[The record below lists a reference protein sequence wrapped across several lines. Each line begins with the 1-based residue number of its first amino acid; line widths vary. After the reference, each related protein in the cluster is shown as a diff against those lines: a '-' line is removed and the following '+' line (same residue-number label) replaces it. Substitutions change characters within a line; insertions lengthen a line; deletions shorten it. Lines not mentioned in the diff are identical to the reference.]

1 MKISFL
7 LVDRCHI
14 GGVVS
19 AIHNL
24 AGALAD
30 DHEVEL
36 VALRRSLDQPF
47 FPLDPRVKTIALTDR
62 RKHSHVSDLDDPLNE
77 VFPLIYPNEPADKK
91 PWVSRLAEKRLMEYL
106 ATTDADVVVS
116 NNPKITIML
125 AYAEGD
131 YLKVAMEHSRPA
143 QYGPHIRDAL
153 FQDAYPKMDAITAP
167 TPDEL
172 ETIARY
178 VPGVSHMLAALPNCI
193 PAHEGQM
200 STGDNKIVV
209 AAGLLKTHK
218 GFADLIEAFSTVAP
232 RHPDWS
238 LRIYGSGPERASL
251 RKKIDETGSN
261 NQVFLMGPATPVTP
275 EFAKASLFVLPSR
288 LEAFGNVTVEAM
300 AAGLPAICYDAPHGP
315 RNIITQGE
323 DGYVVPVGDKE
334 ALAEHIEK
342 LISDDDLRRKMAAA
356 AVANMVR
363 FQEAAAAERFEKLVE
378 AMRARRAIPRKATA
392 VVTPQGD
399 VRIRVAG
406 LAADSGAELVCKDIR
421 KKAEDVVLPFVGDEA
436 LVPTLGKLV
445 EGDWQLTVR
454 AAGSDLPL
462 RSAGRDTLHILSLK
476 HPRTEGPALSLLLP
490 YEHTDGTLR
499 IQSRVRAQHV
509 EVAAIK
515 AGATSIVVD
524 AAAWGVELGTG
535 SVVEAVHR
543 KEADK
548 NFTFPVKPGADGRFT
563 ATLDNAAAARLHK
576 SGTEDVWDLWLLP
589 DQKSARVRV
598 CKLAT
603 DVLVPMDVFTFP
615 YPVVKSSGA
624 PVSAAAETKPKTG
637 GWRGR
642 LAAAPT
648 VVATAAA
655 GASHELRPYF
665 ASNGQMSLKIID
677 KK

>member
-19 AIHNL
+19 ATHNL
-24 AGALAD
+24 AGALAEH
-30 DHEVEL
+30 HEVEL
-36 VALRRSLDQPF
+36 VALRRNRDQAF
-47 FPLDPRVKTIALTDR
+47 FPLDPRVKTTVLTDQ

-77 VFPLIYPNEPADKK
+77 AWPLIYPNEPTDKK
-91 PWVSRLAEKRLMEYL
+91 PWVGRLAEKRLLEYL

-116 NNPKITIML
+116 NNPKITILL

-131 YLKVAMEHSRPA
+131 FLKVAMEHSRPA

-153 FQDAYPKMDAITAP
+153 FRDAYPKMDAITAP

-172 ETIARY
+172 ETIARH
-178 VPGVSHMLAALPNCI
+178 VPGVSHMLAAQPNCI
-193 PAHEGQM
+193 PAHASQM
-200 STGDNKIVV
+200 STGENKVV
-209 AAGLLKTHK
+209 VTAGVLKAHK
-218 GFADLIEAFSTVAP
+218 GFDDLIEAFSTVAP

-238 LRIYGSGPERASL
+238 LRIYGAGPERGAL
-251 RKKIDETGSN
+251 RRKIDETGSN

-342 LISDDDLRRKMAAA
+342 LISDDDLRRKMASA
-356 AVANMVR
+356 AVANVVR
-363 FQEAAAAERFEKLVE
+363 FQEAATAERFEKLVE
-378 AMRARRAIPRKATA
+378 AMRARRAVPRTATA

-399 VRIRVAG
+399 VRVRVDG
-406 LAADSGAELVCKDIR
+406 LAVDAELVCRDTR
-421 KKAEDVVLPFVGDEA
+421 KKAADVVLPFVGGEA
-436 LVPTLGKLV
+436 LVPTLGKLA
-445 EGDWQLTVR
+445 EGDWQLLVR
-454 AAGSDLPL
+454 AAGAELPL
-462 RSAGRDTLHILSLK
+462 RSAGCDTLHILGLE

-490 YEHTDGTLR
+490 YAYTDGTLR
-499 IQSRVRAQHV
+499 VQSRVRAQHV
-509 EVAAIK
+509 EVAAVE
-515 AGATSIVVD
+515 ASAASIVVH
-524 AAAWGVELGTG
+524 AAAWGVGLGAG
-535 SVVEAVHR
+535 SVIEAVHR

-576 SGTEDVWDLWLLP
+576 GGAEDVWDLWLLP
-589 DQKSARVRV
+589 DQKSPRVRV

-615 YPVVKSSGA
+615 YPVVRSSAVPA
-624 PVSAAAETKPKTG
+624 PAAAETKPKAT

-648 VVATAAA
+648 AVATAVGGTA
-655 GASHELRPYF
+655 HELRPYF
-665 ASNGQMSLKIID
+665 ASNGQMSLKIVD

>member
-1 MKISFL
+1 MKISFI

-36 VALRRSLDQPF
+36 VALRRSLDKPY
-47 FPLDPRVKTIALTDR
+47 FPLDPRVKTLALTDM
-62 RKHSHVSDLDDPLNE
+62 RKHSHTSDIDDPMLD

-116 NNPKITIML
+116 TNPKITIML

-131 YLKVAMEHSRPA
+131 YLKVATEHSRPA

-153 FQDAYPKMDAITAP
+153 FRDAYPKMDAITAP

-200 STGDNKIVV
+200 STGENKIVV
-209 AAGLLKTHK
+209 TAGLLKSHK

-232 RHPDWS
+232 RHPDWT
-238 LRIYGSGPERASL
+238 LRIYGSGPERANL
-251 RKKIDETGSN
+251 RRKIDETGSN
-261 NQVFLMGPATPVTP
+261 NQIFLMGPATPVTP

-315 RNIITQGE
+315 RNIIRQGE

-342 LISDDDLRRKMAAA
+342 LISDDDLRRKMATA
-356 AVANMVR
+356 AVANVVR
-363 FQEAAAAERFEKLVE
+363 FQEAATAERFEKLIE
-378 AMRARRAIPRKATA
+378 DMRARRAIPREAAA

-399 VRIRVAG
+399 VRVRVDG
-406 LAADSGAELVCKDIR
+406 LAAGGDAELVCKDIR
-421 KKAEDVVLPFVGDEA
+421 KKAEDVVLPFVGGEA
-436 LVPTLGKLV
+436 LVPTLGRLV
-445 EGDWQLTVR
+445 EGDWQLTIR
-454 AAGSDLPL
+454 AAGAELPL
-462 RSAGRDTLHILSLK
+462 RSTGCDTLHILSLK

-490 YEHTDGTLR
+490 YAHTDGTLR
-499 IQSRVRAQHV
+499 VQSRVRAQHV

-515 AGATSIVVD
+515 ADATSIVVD

-535 SVVEAVHR
+535 SVIEAVHR

-548 NFTFPVKPGADGRFT
+548 NFTFPVKPGTDGRFT
-563 ATLDNAAAARLHK
+563 ATLDNAAAARLHE

-589 DQKSARVRV
+589 DQESPRVRV

-624 PVSAAAETKPKTG
+624 PVSASTETKPKTS

-642 LAAAPT
+642 LASAPT
-648 VVATAAA
+648 AVASAVGGTN
-655 GASHELRPYF
+655 HELRPYF

>member
-36 VALRRSLDQPF
+36 VALRRSLDRPF

-62 RKHSHVSDLDDPLNE
+62 RKHSHTSDLDDPLNE
-77 VFPLIYPNEPADKK
+77 VFPHIYPNEPADKK

-116 NNPKITIML
+116 TNPKITIML

-131 YLKVAMEHSRPA
+131 YFKVATEHSRPA

-153 FQDAYPKMDAITAP
+153 FRDAYPKMDAITAP

-172 ETIARY
+172 ETIAHH
-178 VPGVSHMLAALPNCI
+178 VPGVSHMLSALPNCI

-200 STGDNKIVV
+200 STGENKIVV
-209 AAGLLKTHK
+209 AAGLLKSHK

-238 LRIYGSGPERASL
+238 LRIYGSGPERANL
-251 RKKIDETGSN
+251 RKKINETGSN

-315 RNIITQGE
+315 RNIIRQGE

-356 AVANMVR
+356 AVANVVR
-363 FQEAAAAERFEKLVE
+363 FQEAATAERFEKLVE
-378 AMRARRAIPRKATA
+378 GMRARRAVPREAGA

-399 VRIRVAG
+399 VQVRVDG
-406 LAADSGAELVCKDIR
+406 LAGDAELVCKNIR
-421 KKAEDVVLPFVGDEA
+421 KKAEDVVLPFVGGEA
-436 LVPTLGKLV
+436 LIPTLGKLV
-445 EGDWQLTVR
+445 EGDWQLTIR
-454 AAGSDLPL
+454 AAGAELPL
-462 RSAGRDTLHILSLK
+462 RSAGCDTLHILSLE

-490 YEHTDGTLR
+490 YAHTDGTLR
-499 IQSRVRAQHV
+499 VQSRVRAQHV
-509 EVAAIK
+509 EVAAVK
-515 AGATSIVVD
+515 ADATSIVVD
-524 AAAWGVELGTG
+524 AAAWGVELGTD
-535 SVVEAVHR
+535 SVIEAVHR

-589 DQKSARVRV
+589 DRKSARVRI

-624 PVSAAAETKPKTG
+624 SVAAAAETRPKAG

-642 LAAAPT
+642 LG
-648 VVATAAA
+648 VATAPAA
-655 GASHELRPYF
+655 TAVADANRELRPYF
-665 ASNGQMSLKIID
+665 ASNGQLSLKIID

>member
-1 MKISFL
+1 M
-7 LVDRCHI
+7 
-14 GGVVS
+14 S

-24 AGALAD
+24 AKALVE

-36 VALRRSLDQPF
+36 VALRRNRDQAF
-47 FPLDPRVKTIALTDR
+47 FPLDPRVKTIALTDY
-62 RKHSHVSDLDDPLNE
+62 RKHSHAYDGDDPQID
-77 VFPLIYPNEPADKK
+77 VFPHIYPNEPADKK
-91 PWVSRLAEKRLMEYL
+91 PWISRLAEKRLMEYL

-116 NNPKITIML
+116 TNPKITIML

-131 YLKVAMEHSRPA
+131 YLKVATEHSRPA
-143 QYGPHIRDAL
+143 QYGAHIREPL
-153 FQDAYPKMDAITAP
+153 FRDAYPKMDAITAP

-172 ETIARY
+172 KTIAHH

-200 STGDNKIVV
+200 STGENKIVV
-209 AAGLLKTHK
+209 TAGLLKPHK
-218 GFADLIEAFSTVAP
+218 GFADLIEAFSAVAP

-238 LRIYGSGPERASL
+238 LRIYGSGPEHANL
-251 RKKIDETGSN
+251 RKKINETGSN

-275 EFAKASLFVLPSR
+275 EFAKASVFVLPSR

-356 AVANMVR
+356 AVANVVR
-363 FQEAAAAERFEKLVE
+363 FQEAATAERFERLVE
-378 AMRARRAIPRKATA
+378 DMRARRAVPREATA

-399 VRIRVAG
+399 VRVRVDG
-406 LAADSGAELVCKDIR
+406 LAAGSDAELVCKDIR
-421 KKAEDVVLPFVGDEA
+421 KKAEDVVLPFVGGEA
-436 LVPTLGKLV
+436 LVPTLGKLA
-445 EGDWQLTVR
+445 EGDWQLTIR
-454 AAGSDLPL
+454 AAGSQLPL
-462 RSAGRDTLHILSLK
+462 NSAGCDTLHILSLK
-476 HPRTEGPALSLLLP
+476 HPRSGGPALSLLLP
-490 YEHTDGTLR
+490 YAHTDGTLR
-499 IQSRVRAQHV
+499 VQSRVRAQHV
-509 EVAAIK
+509 EVAAIE
-515 AGATSIVVD
+515 AGSTSIVVD
-524 AAAWGVELGTG
+524 AAAWGAGLGSG

-563 ATLDNAAAARLHK
+563 ATLDNAAAARLHA
-576 SGTEDVWDLWLLP
+576 SGTEDIWDLWLLP
-589 DQKSARVRV
+589 DEKSARIRI

-603 DVLVPMDVFTFP
+603 DVLVPMNVFTFP

-624 PVSAAAETKPKTG
+624 PVPAAAETKPKTG

-642 LAAAPT
+642 LGAAPA
-648 VVATAAA
+648 VVATTVAATTGG
-655 GASHELRPYF
+655 GANHELRPYF
-665 ASNGQMSLKIID
+665 SSNGQLSLKIID